1 MNTEGSGLFPYGLGI
16 VAVTKEDNVDTV
28 MFFPAEKLSLEYGK
42 VDEIKDEIEVEV
54 LDSNNKK
61 HKIKAERGAMM
72 EARWFPDGTDG
83 RQTAPDVVNGETIQI
98 YRFRDSDVFY
108 WKTILREPELRRL
121 EHVVYAYSNLPSG
134 RTKFELDSSYGHSWS
149 TKDKKVTF
157 WTSQSNGEAFSY
169 KFKIDTAA
177 STWSMWDNVSNG
189 FGIESIIGQVYMRTT
204 TGGFFEITRNIGTM
218 SLTEGLE
225 VETPRA
231 RFSREI
237 SAGLRIITPSLVLG
251 RIYPEISSVPEG
263 RMFRMSNTAARVY
276 KQDYGGYELT
286 KETGVVIGDD
296 CLYEMGHQAQMELGR
311 NSHLTMQEN
320 SKVELDFGSLIKL
333 GEDSTVTLDQRAN
346 VEVGDQSSIVL
357 GEQNTLKIGERA
369 NIEIGGNSDVE
380 IKENSRVNVKSR
392 TVITLDDDVEI
403 WIGGRNIMSYLRN
416 IGLG

>member
-61 HKIKAERGAMM
+61 HKVKAERGAMM

-98 YRFRDSDVFY
+98 YRYRDSDTFY

-134 RTKFELDSSYGHSWS
+134 RAKFEIDSSYGNSWS
-149 TKDKKVTF
+149 TKDKKVTM

-169 KFKIDTAA
+169 LFKIDTAA
-177 STWSMWDNVSNG
+177 STWSMWDNVNNG
-189 FGIESIIGQVYMRTT
+189 FGIESNLGQVYMRTT
-204 TGGFFEITRNIGTM
+204 SGGFIEITQNTATM
-218 SLTEGLE
+218 SLPGALE
-225 VETPRA
+225 IETPRA
-231 RFSREI
+231 RFSNEVAVTTRLI
-237 SAGLRIITPSLVLG
+237 VPSLVLG
-251 RIYPEISSVPEG
+251 KSSPSISSVPG
-263 RMFRMSNTAARVY
+263 SRMLMSFAASSPRVY
-276 KQDYGGYELT
+276 KQDFAGYELSN
-286 KETGVVIGDD
+286 ETGAVIGDD
-296 CLYEMGHQAQMELGR
+296 CLFEMGHQAQMELGR

-333 GEDSTVTLDQRAN
+333 GEDSTVQ
-346 VEVGDQSSIVL
+346 
-357 GEQNTLKIGERA
+357 IGERA
-369 NIEIGGNSDVE
+369 NITIGPDSDIE
-380 IKENSRVNVKSR
+380 IKEDSRVNVKTR
-392 TVITLDDDVEI
+392 TIITLEDDVEL
-403 WIGGRNIMSYLRN
+403 WVGGRNIMPFLRN
-416 IGLG
+416 LGLG